1 MNQSK
6 HPTIDHY
13 LDKVRL
19 HNELYTAEILGR
31 EIIIYPNVMSPKYD
45 RSSQIF
51 LSMMQSQKDKTLLD
65 IGCGT
70 GNITLSLIDIA
81 GYVTVIDHPTV
92 VSALLERCG
101 GGRTIVGYSGDFLS
115 RYIGPTFDKILAYS
129 VVHYLA
135 GEDEVLAFLR
145 KAYGLLRP
153 SGKMLVGDI
162 PNADRKR
169 RFEESQFGAAFAKAW
184 KARANGSNEFFDAI
198 NADENRVEFDDG
210 MIRRL
215 MKGLGLRSKD
225 YKVLPQPST
234 MPFGYTREDI
244 LITKPG

>member
-1 MNQSK
+1 MSVVSFQAFGDLAASGLPDTVKAGRHEFQAEAEEHIAYNIASRLELSK
-6 HPTIDHY
+6 D
-13 LDKVRL
+13 D
-19 HNELYTAEILGR
+19 
-31 EIIIYPNVMSPKYD
+31 D
-45 RSSQIF
+45 
-51 LSMMQSQKDKTLLD
+51 LLD

-92 VSALLERCG
+92 VAALLERCG

-153 SGKMLVGDI
+153 GGKMLVGDI

-184 KARANGSNEFFDAI
+184 KARNKGGNEFFAAI
-198 NADENRVEFDDG
+198 NADENRVTFDDESV
-210 MIRRL
+210 RRL

-225 YKVLPQPST
+225 YKVLAQPST
-234 MPFGYTREDI
+234 LPFGHTREDI